1 MKDKRFRGAQDEV
14 EDQIYNIRLWYIFI
28 LMIIVSLY
36 GCGKP
41 DIPVS
46 LKEPIVKLSEAQYPV
61 FGDDFNKSALTQSL
75 GQSILYFN
83 RVPSKRTFK
92 FAQDVYDA
100 RHMLKTLEVFL
111 DFLNASVSPSN
122 DELAQFVKENFHVYR
137 AAGQDDTSRVLFTGY
152 YEPSIK
158 GSLKKTPKYCFPVYT
173 RPDDMVQVNLSLFS
187 NKYRD
192 EPRLT
197 ARLKGR
203 EVVPYYT
210 RPEINALQ
218 DYDKT
223 ASVLV
228 WLESRID
235 RFFLEIQGSGRVLL
249 EGGGV
254 MRLHYHTKNG
264 HPYRSIGKYLID
276 KGEIAKKDM
285 SMQAIRGW
293 LEKNPQR
300 MDEVLHYNPSFVFFK
315 EEEGGPYGCL
325 GVEVTPLRSIAT
337 DMSLFPRGALC
348 FMETAVPSETAMEL
362 PDKWKNQ
369 SLFVLN
375 QDTGGAI
382 KGAGRADIFFGN
394 GLYAEFAA
402 GHMKHRGS
410 LFFLVLKE

>member
-1 MKDKRFRGAQDEV
+1 MKWKIKFITSGYG
-14 EDQIYNIRLWYIFI
+14 IYNIRLWYIFI

-46 LKEPIVKLSEAQYPV
+46 SKEPLVKLSEAQYPA
-61 FGDDFNKSALTQSL
+61 FGDDFNKRALTQSL

-111 DFLNASVSPSN
+111 DFINDSSLAFPSN
-122 DELAQFVKENFHVYR
+122 DELSQFVKKNFHVYR

-187 NKYRD
+187 DKYRD

-210 RPEINALQ
+210 RPEINSLQ
-218 DYDKT
+218 DYGKT

-293 LEKNPQR
+293 LGKNPQR

-337 DMSLFPRGALC
+337 DMSSFSQGGTLLHGNRC
-348 FMETAVPSETAMEL
+348 
-362 PDKWKNQ
+362 
-369 SLFVLN
+369 SL
-375 QDTGGAI
+375 
-382 KGAGRADIFFGN
+382 
-394 GLYAEFAA
+394 
-402 GHMKHRGS
+402 
-410 LFFLVLKE
+410 